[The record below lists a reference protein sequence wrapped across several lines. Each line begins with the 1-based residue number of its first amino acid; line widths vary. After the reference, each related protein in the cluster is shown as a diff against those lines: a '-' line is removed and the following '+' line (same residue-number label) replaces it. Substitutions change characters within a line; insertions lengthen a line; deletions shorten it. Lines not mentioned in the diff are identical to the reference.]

1 MFAHAPPIYPV
12 AAIRCIEE
20 AVIPSARPSL
30 MERAGRAV
38 AEDAVRLTLDRPGPI
53 LIACGPGNNGGDGF
67 VMARHLHTA
76 GRQVVVAFAGD
87 PGGLPADAAAAHLA
101 WRGCS
106 GVTTSDLPAAPAEGW
121 SLVVDAL
128 FGIGLQRP
136 VEGRYRT
143 WIETLNAQHCRRLA
157 IDIPSGIDADN
168 GRVLGVAFRATH
180 TTTFIAL
187 KPGLLTLD
195 GPDYAGEVLVQRLE
209 IEPRSFLQC
218 QGETVVP
225 SLFQD
230 YLKPRR
236 KNCHK
241 GVFGDVAIVGGAPGM
256 VGAAL
261 LAGRAA
267 VKLGAGRVFVGL
279 LDRHGPAVDFGAPEL
294 MLRTPENLMECAS
307 APAMAI
313 GPGLGQSDA
322 AAGLLGA
329 AVLQAAPL
337 VVDADGLNL
346 LGRFPDLQAALASR
360 AAPTVLTPHPAEAGR
375 MLGCSTAEVQ
385 ADRIGTASRL
395 AQEFHAIIVLKG
407 CGSIIATPQGH
418 WYINTSGHG
427 GLATAGS
434 GDVLTGLLIGL
445 LAQHWPA
452 REAALAAVHL
462 HGRAADWLAQRDIGP
477 IGLAAGELIDAA
489 RQVFNRWVAQA
500 GGA

>member
-1 MFAHAPPIYPV
+1 MTALAPPIYPV
-12 AAIRCIEE
+12 AAIRCIEA
-20 AVIPSARPSL
+20 AVIPGARPSL

-76 GRQVVVAFAGD
+76 GRKVVVAFAGSVAN
-87 PGGLPADAAAAHLA
+87 LPPDAAAAHRA
-101 WRGCS
+101 WRNCG
-106 GVTTSDLPAAPAEGW
+106 GETASDLPAAPAGGW

-136 VEGRYRT
+136 LEGRYRT
-143 WIETLNAQHCRRLA
+143 WIEALNAQPCRRLA

-168 GRVLGVAFRATH
+168 GRVLGVAFQATH

-195 GPDYAGEVLVQRLE
+195 GPDHAGEVLVQRLD

-225 SLFQD
+225 ALFRD

-236 KNCHK
+236 RNCHK
-241 GVFGDVAIVGGAPGM
+241 GNFGDVAIIGGAPGM
-256 VGAAL
+256 VGAGL

-279 LDRHGPAVDFGAPEL
+279 LDRHGPAVDFVAPEL
-294 MLRTPENLMECAS
+294 MLRTPEALLEGN
-307 APAMAI
+307 PAVAI
-313 GPGLGQSDA
+313 GPGMGQSEA
-322 AAGLLGA
+322 AVGLLGA
-329 AVLQAAPL
+329 AILQAAPL
-337 VVDADGLNL
+337 LVDADGLNL
-346 LGRFPDLQAALASR
+346 LGRFPELKAALATR
-360 AAPTVLTPHPAEAGR
+360 EAPTVLTPHPAEAGR
-375 MLGCSTAEVQ
+375 MLGCTTSAVQ
-385 ADRIGTASRL
+385 ADRIGAATRL
-395 AQEFHAIIVLKG
+395 AREFQAIVVLKG
-407 CGSIIATPQGH
+407 CGSIIANPQGH
-418 WYINTSGHG
+418 WYINGSGHG

-434 GDVLTGLLIGL
+434 GDVLTGLLISL

-452 REAALAAVHL
+452 QEAALAAVHL
-462 HGRAADWLAQRDIGP
+462 HGRAAEWLAQQNVGP

-489 RQVFNRWVAQA
+489 RQVFNRWILHP
-500 GGA
+500 GGT